1 MSDSSTGPS
10 STGPSSASPLPLQG
24 RSVALGICG
33 SIAAYKGA
41 DLCSKLVQLGA
52 DVTVVMTDAATKF
65 VGPMTFQALTGR
77 HVVVDPYTH
86 EEGVHVEHIGLAD
99 RAECFVVA
107 PATANF
113 LAKAAHGIADDV
125 LTSSLLAVTCPVLVA
140 PAMNVRMWQHKAV
153 VRNVATCRE
162 LGYEI
167 AEPGEGFLAC
177 RDVGAGR
184 LAEPADIAARVVALL
199 TA

>member
-1 MSDSSTGPS
+1 MSDSQ
-10 STGPSSASPLPLQG
+10 SSASGPLTG
-24 RSVALGICG
+24 RSIVLGVCG

-52 DVTVVMTDAATKF
+52 EVTVVMTDAATKL
-65 VGPMTFQALTGR
+65 VGPLTFQALTGR

-99 RAECFVVA
+99 RAELFVVA

-125 LTSSLLAVTCPVLVA
+125 LTSSLLAVTCPVLIA
-140 PAMNVRMWQHKAV
+140 PAMNVRMWQHNAV
-153 VRNVATCRE
+153 AKNAAACRD
-162 LGYEI
+162 LGYEVL
-167 AEPGEGFLAC
+167 EPGAGFLAC

-184 LAEPADIAARVVALL
+184 LPEPADIAERAAAIL

>member
-1 MSDSSTGPS
+1 MSDSPDSPTPS
-10 STGPSSASPLPLQG
+10 EPALAG
-24 RSVALGICG
+24 RRVVLGVCG

-41 DLCSKLVQLGA
+41 DLCSKLVQQGA
-52 DVTVVMTDAATKF
+52 EVTAVMTDAATKL

-77 HVVVDPYTH
+77 QVVVDPYTH

-99 RAECFVVA
+99 RAELFVVA

-125 LTSSLLAVTCPVLVA
+125 LTSSLLAVTCPVLIA
-140 PAMNVRMWQHKAV
+140 PAMNVRMWSHKAV
-153 VRNVATCRE
+153 VRNTAACRD
-162 LGYEI
+162 LGYEVL
-167 AEPGEGFLAC
+167 EPGSGFLAC

-184 LAEPADIAARVVALL
+184 LPEPADIAERAAQIL
-199 TA
+199 AG

>member
-1 MSDSSTGPS
+1 MSDSPAEAPAPQPPQAG
-10 STGPSSASPLPLQG
+10 PLQG
-24 RSVALGICG
+24 RSVVLGVCG

-52 DVTVVMTDAATKF
+52 DVTVVMTDSATKL

-77 HVVVDPYTH
+77 HVAVDPYTH

-125 LTSSLLAVTCPVLVA
+125 LTSSLLAVTCPVLIA
-140 PAMNVRMWQHKAV
+140 PAMNVLMWTHKAV
-153 VRNVATCRE
+153 EQNAETCRE
-162 LGYEI
+162 LGYEVI
-167 AEPGEGFLAC
+167 APGTGFLAC

-184 LAEPADIAARVVALL
+184 LAEPAEIAARVTELL
-199 TA
+199 TG

>member
-1 MSDSSTGPS
+1 MSDSS
-10 STGPSSASPLPLQG
+10 SASAGPLAG
-24 RSVALGICG
+24 RSIVLGVCG

-41 DLCSKLVQLGA
+41 DLCSKLVQAGA
-52 DVTVVMTDAATKF
+52 DVTVVMTDAATKL
-65 VGPMTFQALTGR
+65 VGPLTFQALTGR

-99 RAECFVVA
+99 RAELFVVA

-125 LTSSLLAVTCPVLVA
+125 LTSSLLAVTCPVLIA
-140 PAMNVRMWQHKAV
+140 PAMNTRMWAHKAV
-153 VRNVATCRE
+153 VRNAAACRD
-162 LGYEI
+162 LGYEVL
-167 AEPGEGFLAC
+167 EPGAGFLAC

-184 LAEPADIAARVVALL
+184 LPEPADIAERAAAILGG
-199 TA
+199 